1 MSLDLTANRTQL
13 NSNNKEASSNSSPNS
28 DEPAPVPIQD
38 RFTRV
43 SSVSLQSIF
52 GADAADVFVTGLAAD
67 RSTRT
72 MFLSFYS
79 VSPVLRGGVHTLEL
93 SGVVEP
99 TTALK
104 SRDAYICQSG
114 RGCGV
119 CFEHS
124 TGTLLACT
132 YEKVDGRLGHWLV
145 AFSRSTEGGQF
156 IVEHRIQLEPTSG
169 DVRFADLNDARVLF
183 SESYS
188 TQLQVLHISHNNHCI
203 ERVGSVRTDQQF
215 STFDARTIG
224 NETLVV
230 FISKYGSHIKLGRL
244 LTDYTLQEYCS
255 LQLADTWK
263 IMWFGQSLL
272 LSQFD
277 SDSQTDSLQEAF
289 HSGNILRTG
298 PSLLNE
304 RNIIK
309 WCDAG
314 GLMGII
320 DYVIQELCIYAV
332 K

>member
-1 MSLDLTANRTQL
+1 MSLDLTANRTQV

-28 DEPAPVPIQD
+28 DEAAPVPIQD

-52 GADAADVFVTGLAAD
+52 GADATDVFVTGLAAD
-67 RSTRT
+67 CSTQT
-72 MFLSFYS
+72 LFLSFYS

-99 TTALK
+99 KIALK

-124 TGTLLACT
+124 TDTLLACT
-132 YEKVDGRLGHWLV
+132 YEKVEGMLGHWLV
-145 AFSRSTEGGQF
+145 ALSRPAEGGQF

-169 DVRFADLNDARVLF
+169 DVRFAELNDARVLF

-188 TQLQVLHISHNNHCI
+188 TQLQVLDISDNHRI
-203 ERVGSVRTDQQF
+203 ERMASVLVDEQF

-224 NETLVV
+224 NETHVV
-230 FISKYGSHIKLGRL
+230 FISKYGSHVKLGRL
-244 LTDYTLQEYCS
+244 LTDYTLQEYCA

-263 IMWFGQSLL
+263 IMWFGERLL
-272 LSQFD
+272 LSHID
-277 SDSQTDSLQEAF
+277 SDTQTDSVQEAL
-289 HSGNILRTG
+289 HSGNTLTTG
-298 PSLLNE
+298 PVLLNE

-314 GLMGII
+314 GLMGIT
-320 DYVIQELCIYAV
+320 DYVTQELCIYAMQ
-332 K
+332 